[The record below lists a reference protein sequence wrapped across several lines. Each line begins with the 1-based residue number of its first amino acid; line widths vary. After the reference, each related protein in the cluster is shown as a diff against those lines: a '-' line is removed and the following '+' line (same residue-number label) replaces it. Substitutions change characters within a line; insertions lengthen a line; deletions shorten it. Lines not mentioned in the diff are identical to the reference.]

1 MAIYY
6 MTEEQQ
12 PDGYFSV
19 RFLEKVFSE
28 YDENKVIF
36 STGTQDKILSQLL
49 DDHDRMYEVQCCDSY
64 RLFKDNPLYWV
75 FILI

>member
-28 YDENKVIF
+28 YDENLALEPKTIF
-36 STGTQDKILSQLL
+36 
-49 DDHDRMYEVQCCDSY
+49 
-64 RLFKDNPLYWV
+64 
-75 FILI
+75 